1 MYDLSH
7 KPSVLVGMSGGVDS
21 SVTVAL
27 LREKG
32 YQVQGAV
39 ILFSPAHEK
48 AVEEAKTAARQLDV
62 PLTVLDA
69 RADFEA
75 HVAAPFCASYCAG
88 RTPNPCLL
96 CNPNVK
102 FRSLVQAADR
112 LGCEKIAT
120 GHYARVEQD
129 EKGVWRV

>member
-48 AVEEAKTAARQLDV
+48 AV
-62 PLTVLDA
+62 
-69 RADFEA
+69 
-75 HVAAPFCASYCAG
+75 
-88 RTPNPCLL
+88 
-96 CNPNVK
+96 
-102 FRSLVQAADR
+102 
-112 LGCEKIAT
+112 
-120 GHYARVEQD
+120 
-129 EKGVWRV
+129 